1 MSSLSAEVKEER
13 NDSTPMALPGDHIM
27 IKVQLIEK
35 VALDIGLRF
44 AIREGTLTIGGGY
57 VVSLGSNLDTTQT

>member
-1 MSSLSAEVKEER
+1 MIQLLWLFQRPYYDKSTINWKSSSR
-13 NDSTPMALPGDHIM
+13 YS
-27 IKVQLIEK
+27 
-35 VALDIGLRF
+35 LRF